1 MIDRKLLTIAIPTY
15 NGSKTIKSMLDVLL
29 PQVDNRVEIII
40 SDNCSND
47 TTQDIVTEYLKRFPF
62 IKYVRNS
69 HNIGADRNFLQCMQL
84 ASGKYTMLL
93 SDDDV
98 LIENALC
105 RILNFLETNYDV
117 SLVFLYTVSFK
128 DKYIDLNHC
137 DAFKEGLLIPCTDIV
152 TTDKKKFI
160 SYVGRQWGFTS
171 SFLWNTERFKDIV
184 NVERFFDSFWLQSY
198 VHILC
203 SNRETDR
210 LGVVSTPCIAA
221 GGYGIIPNYDAYYV
235 EVKSFKEMLDFAV
248 KEAKYNEEQLINLW
262 LWKICYVLKRTII
275 KERAVGKNMTSVGKL
290 FIALKK
296 YPYAWLHLFPY
307 LLLPQFLCKIILKL
321 TRIKQKRNFTSY
333 VNRETKNE
341 PFE

>member
-160 SYVGRQWGFTS
+160 SYVGRQWGFMS
-171 SFLWNTERFKDIV
+171 SFLCSTDRFKLIK
-184 NVERFFDSFWLQSY
+184 NPEGYIDSYWIQSY
-198 VHILC
+198 IHINC
-203 SNRETDR
+203 SNKYQDK
-210 LGVVSTPCIAA
+210 LGIVSAPCVAA

-235 EVKSFKEMLDFAV
+235 DVISYKQMLDYAV
-248 KEAKYNEEQLINLW
+248 QEAKYDKVQFEKLW
-262 LWKICYVLKRTII
+262 LWKTCYVLKRTFI
-275 KERAVGKNMTSVGKL
+275 KERAIGRKMTSAKL
-290 FIALKK
+290 IFNELKP
-296 YPYAWLHLFPY
+296 YTYAWIHLFPY
-307 LLLPQFLCKIILKL
+307 LLLPNFICRFILK
-321 TRIKQKRNFTSY
+321 TVRIMQKRNFTSSIY
-333 VNRETKNE
+333 RETKYE